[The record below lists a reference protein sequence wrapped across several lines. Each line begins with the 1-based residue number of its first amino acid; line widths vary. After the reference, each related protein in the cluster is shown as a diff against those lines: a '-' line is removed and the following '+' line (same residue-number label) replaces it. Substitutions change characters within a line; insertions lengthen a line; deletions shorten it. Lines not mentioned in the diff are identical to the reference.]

1 MLLLRLA
8 LRNLRLHRFKTFL
21 VGTILFIG
29 TALIISGGAILDAI
43 DSGMRRSLIN
53 SVSGHLQLYS
63 GTAKDEFQLFGNFD
77 GSMPDIG
84 RIDDFTKVHDV
95 VRRVKNVKQVVP
107 MGIDFAVTTTANM
120 LERKL
125 AALRQAVRDKNAT
138 RQRTLKH
145 QVHRIVKVL
154 DKDLAGAARV
164 LDIERYKK
172 QYGDYNKALARAR
185 KPEFWQNFAADPLGS
200 LEYLENDV
208 GPLALGEDVI
218 WVRYLGTDT
227 ALFQKTFDRFEIVD
241 GQMIPPGKRG
251 FLFNKR
257 VYEQFIKNK
266 TARRLDRIKERLDE
280 GQTIATCND
289 CQTWIR
295 FNERQAAA
303 LVFQLDETADAK
315 VKARLQRE
323 TDSNEKETVK
333 LLRAFMQMDDGN
345 FRQRYKVFYEAIAP
359 YILLYTVPIGG
370 EFVLTAFARGGGYSR
385 KVPVKVYGTFRFRS
399 LDKSPLAGGFNLVDI
414 ISFRDLY
421 GYMTAERRKEQVAI
435 RKSVGIKDVK
445 RENAEAALFGGSG
458 DDKKLVAEGKTQA
471 FDPDKTVDFRLGGRR
486 FSKAIYQRVYSK
498 KDLWGGVVLN
508 AAVMLEDGSKLKE
521 TQAAIRAALAKAKLN
536 VKVVDWQK
544 AAGTVGQIV
553 SVIRVVLYSAV
564 FIIFIVALII
574 INNSMLMSTMERT
587 REIGTMRAI
596 GAQRGFI
603 MRMFLGETFVLSLIF
618 GGLGALV
625 GSGIVLSLGAV
636 GIPASSD
643 FFYFLYAGPR
653 LHPHLLP
660 QHVVAAFFVVAVV
673 ALLSTWY
680 PARVAMGITPR
691 EAMGAED

>member
-21 VGTILFIG
+21 VGTILLIG

-84 RIDDFTKVHDV
+84 RINDFIKVHDV
-95 VRRVKNVKQVVP
+95 VKQVKNVKQVVP

-125 AALRQAVRDKNAT
+125 AALRQAVREKNT
-138 RQRTLKH
+138 VRQRTLKH

-154 DKDLAGAARV
+154 DKDLAGAARL

-185 KPEFWQNFAADPLGS
+185 QPEFWQNFDSDPLGS

-208 GPLALGEDVI
+208 GPLGLGEDVI

-227 ALFQKTFDRFEIVD
+227 ALFKKTFDRFEIVD

-280 GQTIATCND
+280 GETIATCND

-303 LVFQLDETADAK
+303 LVFQLDETADK
-315 VKARLQRE
+315 EVKARLQHE
-323 TDSNEKETVK
+323 LGSKQKETVK
-333 LLRAFMQMDDGN
+333 LLREFMKMDDAN
-345 FRQRYKVFYEAIAP
+345 FRQRYKLFYEAIAP
-359 YILLYTVPIGG
+359 RILLYTVPIGG

-445 RENAEAALFGGSG
+445 REDAEAALFGGG
-458 DDKKLVAEGKTQA
+458 GDKKLVAEGQTKE
-471 FDPDKTVDFRLGGRR
+471 FDPEKTVDFRVGGRR
-486 FSKAIYQRVYSK
+486 FTKAIYQRVYSK

-508 AAVMLEDGSKLKE
+508 AAVMLEDGTKLEE

-603 MRMFLGETFVLSLIF
+603 MRMFLGETFVLALIF
-618 GGLGALV
+618 GGLGALA
-625 GSGIVLSLGAV
+625 GSAIVLTLGAV

-653 LHPHLLP
+653 LHPVLHG
-660 QHVVAAFFVVAVV
+660 QHVVAAFFVVALV

-691 EAMGAED
+691 EAMGAEE